1 MPLQTVKI
9 EYVFSQCDYWR
20 ESGAP
25 VDVKD
30 GTYINDYS
38 SLNMKPRNLE
48 RKAAN
53 GEMRASR

>member
-1 MPLQTVKI
+1 MHLQTVKI
-9 EYVFSQCDYWR
+9 EYAFSQFDYWR

-38 SLNMKPRNLE
+38 SLNMKPRNLD
-48 RKAAN
+48 RKAAKDDL
-53 GEMRASR
+53 RTSL